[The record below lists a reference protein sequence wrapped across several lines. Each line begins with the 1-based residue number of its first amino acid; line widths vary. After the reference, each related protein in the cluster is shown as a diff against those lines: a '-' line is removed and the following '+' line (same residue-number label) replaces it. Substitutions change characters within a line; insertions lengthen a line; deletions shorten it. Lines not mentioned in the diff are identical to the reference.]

1 MHTLWFNFNLKTHCC
16 CTISQETKHRKYVH
30 THLYIYLQIFVV
42 FLLFMTTKY
51 GFLTG
56 HKRAVLF
63 TFHWRCNCFLEHI
76 IPFLPPFIS
85 STLVNEFVSPKLIRA
100 EINFHLSVTWNINEA
115 DCFSF
120 ILLTKKN
127 WIQSFY
133 FHFYLL
139 VNNTNGIWEGLVR
152 Y

>member
-85 STLVNEFVSPKLIRA
+85 STLVKEFVSPKLIRA
-100 EINFHLSVTWNINEA
+100 EINFHLSVIWNINEA